1 MATSNWEIYVFTAD
15 TIWNTREFFSSLPFS
30 LSLHLTEHR
39 LRPADLIHRHL
50 TVANSLVI
58 LSKAVPETM
67 AAFGLKHFLRDIGC
81 KLVFYIYSVSREVS
95 VGTTCLLSVLQ
106 AITISPT
113 NSRWAPLRAKAARH
127 MGASTFFCRALHMM
141 INSMVPVYVTG
152 KLNNKNITKGRD
164 YGYCSSVLHE
174 RIAKSLYIAY
184 LVLRLFHDVFC
195 LGLMIWASVSI
206 ALILNRRKQQV
217 RYIHSN
223 SPSLR
228 SPESRGTRS
237 ILVLVST
244 FASFHSLS
252 STFHICLALF
262 NRPSLRLMKSTSL
275 IAVCFSAVS
284 PCIFMSHDSRGPW
297 PCFACCWAS
306 QDSRQLPKAQLSSK
320 PIPPARP

>member
-1 MATSNWEIYVFTAD
+1 MATSDWEIGIMFLLQTLFG
-15 TIWNTREFFSSLPFS
+15 ILGNFS
-30 LSLHLTEHR
+30 LLYHYLFLHLTEYR

-67 AAFGLKHFLRDIGC
+67 AAFGLKHFLGDIGC

-113 NSRWAPLRAKAARH
+113 NSRWAPLKAKAAKH
-127 MGASTFFCRALHMM
+127 MGTSAFFCWALHMM

-152 KLNNKNITKGRD
+152 KLNNKNITKRRD

-174 RIAKSLYIAY
+174 RIAKSLYIVY
-184 LVLRLFHDVFC
+184 LVLGLFHDVFC

-206 ALILNRRKQQV
+206 ALILYRHKQQV
-217 RYIHSN
+217 GYIHGN
-223 SPSLR
+223 SLSPR
-228 SPESRGTRS
+228 SSESRGTQS

-244 FASFHSLS
+244 FVSFYSLS
-252 STFHICLALF
+252 STFHICSALF
-262 NRPSLRLMKSTSL
+262 NRPSLWLVKSTTL
-275 IAVCFSAVS
+275 LAVCFPAVS
-284 PCIFMSHDSRGPW
+284 PYVLMSHDSRGPW
-297 PCFACCWAS
+297 PCFAWRRS
-306 QDSRQLPKAQLSSK
+306 TKS
-320 PIPPARP
+320 PAITRKM